1 MMTTRMVTG
10 LTEIA
15 MLKAAIFTIINSTL
29 NTHILNV
36 HYKYTQRIYICE
48 SESGVY

>member
-1 MMTTRMVTG
+1 MVTG

-15 MLKAAIFTIINSTL
+15 MLKAAMFTIINSTL
-29 NTHILNV
+29 NTHILNI
-36 HYKYTQRIYICE
+36 HYKYTQRVYTCE